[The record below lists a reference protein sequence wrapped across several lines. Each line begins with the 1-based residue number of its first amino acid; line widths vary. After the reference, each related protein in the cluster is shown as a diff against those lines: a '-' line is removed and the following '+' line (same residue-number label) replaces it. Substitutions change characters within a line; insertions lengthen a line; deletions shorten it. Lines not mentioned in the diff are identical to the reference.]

1 MKAELDR
8 RLSHLDKVEA
18 LFRQYPGEWIAAR
31 DFEIPGGRQAW
42 RSRIAECRTK
52 RQMHIENRQDRDS
65 ANCVIGSWYRWL
77 PHGKPLGRD
86 PATPAPSQDKHPAV
100 QVSLPLRENV

>member
-52 RQMHIENRQDRDS
+52 RSMNIENRIEKNKHGEVT
-65 ANCVIGSWYRWL
+65 ASWYRFL
-77 PHGKPLGRD
+77 PHVQLGRD
-86 PATPAPSQDKHPAV
+86 PQTPAPTQEKHPPV
-100 QVSLPLRENV
+100 PQTLFDVRPRG